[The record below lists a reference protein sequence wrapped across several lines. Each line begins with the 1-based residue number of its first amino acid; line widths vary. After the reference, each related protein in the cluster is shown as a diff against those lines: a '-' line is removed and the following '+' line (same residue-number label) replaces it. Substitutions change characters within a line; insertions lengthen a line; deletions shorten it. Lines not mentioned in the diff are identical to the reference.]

1 MSPTGKGDRARV
13 LRLQNTNSRRVKR
26 MTERPWTD
34 TKMPVTNYCNKSMAR
49 GFYGIDRS
57 QKRRQSDGEQR
68 EKEKGTKTKREA
80 NNWLADCARC
90 HLSTIE
96 TSN

>member
-1 MSPTGKGDRARV
+1 
-13 LRLQNTNSRRVKR
+13 
-26 MTERPWTD
+26 
-34 TKMPVTNYCNKSMAR
+34 MPVTNYCNKSMAR

-80 NNWLADCARC
+80 NNWLADCAGAICRPLR
-90 HLSTIE
+90 HQTKAALRLVLGYGVLGASMTARG
-96 TSN
+96 

>member
-13 LRLQNTNSRRVKR
+13 LRLQNTNSQRVKR

-34 TKMPVTNYCNKSMAR
+34 TRMPVTNYCNKSMAR

-57 QKRRQSDGEQR
+57 QKRRQSDGEP
-68 EKEKGTKTKREA
+68 KREGEGDK
-80 NNWLADCARC
+80 NEKRGQQLVG
-90 HLSTIE
+90 
-96 TSN
+96 